1 LLLRLNRKGQFSI
14 IAALLVAVV
23 LVAAVMTTYSA
34 IRYSSTEEQPQI
46 LSSIDETNLGLKE
59 ILGFTVGYYGSVLKV
74 TGNVTYA
81 QQLAT
86 NYLRSGLTN
95 MGDVQPEWGAVF
107 DLKNLTLSA
116 SWFSNNSYSQGSLTV
131 NYNLTGLGIYGA
143 SYKTSTRL
151 ELQIQNSATINQAEL
166 VILRDEAE
174 PLINLGKNN
183 LKLYQY
189 DYIASNWNLT
199 SPTKIASYANGTYI
213 LDLPSG
219 VTSNAYVIE
228 VSDNRGLM
236 VLASSFTQFTSKLT
250 WNSTAYRLE
259 PHFVETADPQIGT
272 HSNFASQQTGPDG
285 VYDTLTEAAHG
296 VVPQPCY
303 PTSWNGF
310 GTTTTLMGGA
320 LSDLQ
325 GNNQAY
331 MSFHA
336 YGTNFAG
343 SARFGNPTRG
353 GGTITLSSVLGS
365 RFTLNQAGLAN
376 SISAYLRFNS
386 VSGILGNNNNNGN
399 NGDAI
404 NDTIRGQRFT
414 SPTSPVE
421 VQSISAYIY
430 CTLSPKNMKAAIY
443 DNSGNLVASSIEQ
456 SVPAGGSPVWRTFS
470 FASPPTL
477 TESTNYLLVVWSE
490 TGSGVAILRYSNT
503 NGGNGRYVSQTY
515 GGWSPTIT
523 PQTNTYRYSIYCN
536 YNTEFRAKAAIYS
549 NIGVFV
555 AETQE
560 KVLGTIDNW
569 VTFNFAT
576 QQTLTQATDY
586 VLAVWSSD
594 TANVD
599 VYQDNNINARRS
611 SSAGTYGIIWPTPLT
626 DGGNQRELSIYC
638 TYAPANQYTAQVEFT
653 GSSNTPLPWTDLA
666 WIIDASAN
674 QNDVAATLQLYNWNS
689 GAYPVTGDG
698 FMAATLETTADSLG
712 TQTINNYSNFISG
725 NKNWRIL
732 VNATKL
738 TTTPF
743 DLKLDLVQYTPE
755 IPNYSLDLHEQW
767 LTIDTSYMRQDLCI
781 KTGALGAE
789 PLIVQVRHGDVWMNL
804 MTLTANYFNNASLT
818 PYINSSSLMI
828 RFVGSNDL
836 TDITQD
842 SYNIDCV
849 YIKDERDITFLVNR
863 QQSSFTLEVLQNGTM
878 RWLGQNM
885 NLTSQTIPIPPIPIK
900 AIHINQTVCGINK
913 EVPFQ
918 IEDWASNYQIP
929 LGLTSNTTVFSNRQM
944 IVILLNSA
952 VSDFTIWWNGSDVAT
967 QTSLAYTN
975 RFFTADNTD
984 AMTYNNGNL
993 TLLFSAGTVKA
1004 TVAGTSTYSTATFM
1018 RANQEVSSYG
1028 SGTSLVI
1035 HHGVVRD
1042 VAMEEAEWGTTGSGI
1057 GGADGCPNVYANII
1071 ILLPANA
1078 TYYNYQLRLMF
1089 INSTQSRSITD
1100 LCPVKLTTSL
1110 TSPILQTENATLA
1123 DFPIVVNGTATYA
1136 NYTRSSYTEH
1146 HFMQFI
1152 VDSGKGAGVMFSDV
1166 QNERLYA
1173 FDNFPSSTSKGALK
1187 TSSDLLEFL
1196 SVSSGAVAFRT
1207 AYDITW
1213 QGAVATYDTANTPIC
1228 DFYDATTPMGL
1239 WILAEYPPTLAIT
1252 PKS

>member
-1 LLLRLNRKGQFSI
+1 MLLRLNCKGQFSI

-34 IRYSSTEEQPQI
+34 IRYSPIEEQPQI

-151 ELQIQNSATINQAEL
+151 ELQIQKSATINQAEL
-166 VILRDEAE
+166 VILRDEAQ

-189 DYIASNWNLT
+189 DYTASNWNLT

-259 PHFVETADPQIGT
+259 SHFVETADPQIGT
-272 HSNFASQQTGPDG
+272 HTDFASQQTGPDG

-296 VVPQPCY
+296 VVPQPSY
-303 PTSWNGF
+303 PTGWNSF
-310 GTTTTLMGGA
+310 GTTTTLVGGA

-325 GNNQAY
+325 SNNQGY
-331 MSFHA
+331 MSFHS
-336 YGTNFAG
+336 YGKNFAG
-343 SARFGNPTRG
+343 SADFGNPTKSS
-353 GGTITLSSVLGS
+353 GTIVLSTVLGS
-365 RFTLNQAGLAN
+365 RFTTTQAGLAN
-376 SISAYLRFNS
+376 SISAYLQFNS
-386 VSGILGNNNNNGN
+386 ASANFGNTATSGN

-414 SPTSPVE
+414 SPASPV
-421 VQSISAYIY
+421 VAQSITAYIL
-430 CTLSPKNMKAAIY
+430 CTTSAKNMKAAIY
-443 DNSGNLVASSIEQ
+443 DNNGNIVASTIEQ
-456 SVPAGGSPVWRTFS
+456 SVPASATPALRTFN

-477 TESTNYLLVVWSE
+477 TESTNYNLVVWSE
-490 TGSGVAILRYSNT
+490 TGSGSAILRYSQNS
-503 NGGNGRYVSQTY
+503 GGNGRTVSQTY
-515 GGWSPTIT
+515 GTWSPTVT
-523 PQTNTYRYSIYCN
+523 FQQTSYRYSIYCN
-536 YNTEFRAKAAIYS
+536 YNSEFRAKAALYTAAGAYV
-549 NIGVFV
+549 N
-555 AETQE
+555 ETQE
-560 KVLGTIDNW
+560 KLLGTTDNW
-569 VTFNFAT
+569 VTFNFASP
-576 QQTLTQATDY
+576 QTLTQATDY
-586 VLAVWSSD
+586 VLAVLSSD
-594 TANVD
+594 ITNVNI
-599 VYQDNNINARRS
+599 YRDNNVNVERFSRTA
-611 SSAGTYGIIWPTPLT
+611 TYPTWPATLT
-626 DGGNQRELSIYC
+626 DGGNQRQLSIYC
-638 TYAPANQYTAQVEFT
+638 TYSLANQYTTTVEFT

-666 WIIDASAN
+666 WMIDASASTN
-674 QNDVAATLQLYNWNS
+674 NVAATLQLYNYNTL
-689 GAYPVTGDG
+689 AYPAGGDG
-698 FMAATLETTADSLG
+698 YMTATLGNSDVFS
-712 TQTINNYSNFISG
+712 TQTINVSMANFLSG
-725 NKNWRIL
+725 GKNWKIL
-732 VNATKL
+732 INATKT

-743 DLKLDLVQYTPE
+743 DVNFDIAQYIPE
-755 IPNYSLDLHEQW
+755 IPNYAIDLHEQW
-767 LTIDTSYMRQDLCI
+767 LTVDPSYSRQDLCI
-781 KTGALGAE
+781 KTGAMDAE
-789 PLIVQVRHGDVWMNL
+789 PLIVQVWHGGAWINL
-804 MTLTANYFNNASLT
+804 MTLTPNYFNNASLT
-818 PYINSSSLMI
+818 PYIDSSTMLI

-836 TDITQD
+836 TDIIQD
-842 SYNIDCV
+842 TFNIDCV
-849 YIKDERDITFLVNR
+849 YIKDQPDVTFLVNR
-863 QQSSFTLEVLQNGTM
+863 QQSTFTVEVLQNGTM

-885 NLTSQTIPIPPIPIK
+885 NVTTKTIPIPPIPVK
-900 AIHINQTVCGINK
+900 ALHLNQTICGVNK

-944 IVILLNSA
+944 IVFLANSA
-952 VSDFTIWWNGSDVAT
+952 VSDFTIWWNGSDTAV
-967 QTSLAYTN
+967 QTPKAYVNT
-975 RFFTADNTD
+975 FFKNDDTASGI
-984 AMTYNNGNL
+984 YNNGNV
-993 TLLFSAGTVKA
+993 TLLFTGGAVKA
-1004 TVAGTSTYSTATFM
+1004 TVAGTTTFSTATFM
-1018 RANQEVSSYG
+1018 RVNSEGGTYG

-1042 VAMEEAEWGTTGSGI
+1042 VAMEEAEWGTAGSG
-1057 GGADGCPNVYANII
+1057 GGAEGCPNVYANIVI
-1071 ILLPANA
+1071 MLPANA

-1089 INSTQSRSITD
+1089 INSTQARSIID
-1100 LCPVKLTTSL
+1100 LCPLRLTTSV
-1110 TSPILQTENATLA
+1110 TPTTLQTENGTLK
-1123 DFPIVVNGTATYA
+1123 DFPIVINGSATYA
-1136 NYTRSSYTEH
+1136 NFTVGGYTDHY
-1146 HFMQFI
+1146 FMQYI
-1152 VDSGKGAGVMFSDV
+1152 QDGSNNKGAGLMFSDI

-1173 FDNFPSSTSKGALK
+1173 FDNFPLSTAKGALR
-1187 TSSDLLEFL
+1187 TSTNLLEL
-1196 SVSSGAVAFRT
+1196 LPVSSGSVSFRT

-1213 QGAVATYDTANTPIC
+1213 QGAVATFDNSTPIC
-1228 DFYDATTPMGL
+1228 NFYDATTPMGL
-1239 WILAEYPPTLAIT
+1239 WILAEYPPMLTVTA
-1252 PKS
+1252 KS